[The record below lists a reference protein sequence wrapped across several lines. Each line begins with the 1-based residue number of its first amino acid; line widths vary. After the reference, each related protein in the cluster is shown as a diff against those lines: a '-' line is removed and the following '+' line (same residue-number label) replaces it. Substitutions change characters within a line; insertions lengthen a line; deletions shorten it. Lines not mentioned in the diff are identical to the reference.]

1 MNAPTTAVVALC
13 LSLSACGF
21 QLRGAVTIDP
31 GLSPMGVEAA
41 RAGSPLLPP
50 LRRALADGGVELA
63 KPGSQVAS
71 LLRIHAEETGER
83 VIVVTAQGRPREVEL
98 FHLVEFELVGPEG
111 VLIERRTVVRTRE
124 YAVDER
130 DILGKI
136 HEASAL
142 RDALRRDMVTA
153 LVRRVAA
160 ARPLT
165 R

>member
-1 MNAPTTAVVALC
+1 MIRCLLLTAVLV
-13 LSLSACGF
+13 LSACGF
-21 QLRGAVTIDP
+21 QLRGAVTIDS

-50 LRRALADGGVELA
+50 LRRALTDGGVELA
-63 KPGSQVAS
+63 TPGSQVAS
-71 LLRIHAEETGER
+71 LLRIHAEEYGER

-136 HEASAL
+136 HEASSL

-153 LVRRVAA
+153 LVRQVAA
-160 ARPLT
+160 AGPRT